1 MKKIN
6 ITYNPYLIKTSVLIE
21 GKTPKPNSRLNF
33 GKIRLQEWANNIADI
48 LVEES
53 RDKNFQIEF
62 VGLETDFEDLR
73 LLFLRQKMSQYRSF
87 SRKNLLLKRS
97 SMR

>member
-1 MKKIN
+1 MKNIK

-33 GKIRLQEWANNIADI
+33 RKIRLQEWANNIADI

-62 VGLETDFEDLR
+62 VGLETDFEDL
-73 LLFLRQKMSQYRSF
+73 QAAISEAKDVSVSF
-87 SRKNLLLKRS
+87 IFKKKND
-97 SMR
+97 